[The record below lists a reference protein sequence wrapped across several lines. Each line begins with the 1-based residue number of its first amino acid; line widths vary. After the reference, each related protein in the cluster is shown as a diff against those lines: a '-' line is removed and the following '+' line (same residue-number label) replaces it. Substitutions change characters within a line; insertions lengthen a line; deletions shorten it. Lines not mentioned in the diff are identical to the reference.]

1 MIIAKILTI
10 TLLAAGVLQAQ
21 PVAVRYT
28 EGLVHGFLAL
38 RTLGGSLVASG
49 ELLQKARGREVTS
62 RLVFYYKDGS
72 LHDDTAVFSQNGTFR
87 LISDHLIQKGPSFK
101 HPIDLKIDAASGEVT
116 VRYQDDHG
124 KEKVTTDHMEL
135 GPDLANGMVPI
146 LLKNTAPETQ
156 KLTLSMVVAT
166 PKPMVVK
173 LNITNDGEDRFTA
186 GGAGHKA
193 RRYDVKVDIGGLKG
207 VVAEVIGKQPPDTFV
222 WILGGEVPTFVR
234 SEGLQSASSPVLRL
248 ELTSPTFPRNPP
260 PAKK

>member
-1 MIIAKILTI
+1 MTIGKILTFA
-10 TLLAAGVLQAQ
+10 LLAVGTVRAQ

-28 EGLVHGFLAL
+28 EGLVHGFLVL

-49 ELLQKARGREVTS
+49 ELLQKAHGNEVTS
-62 RLVFYYKDGS
+62 RLVFHYKDGS
-72 LHDDTAVFSQNGTFR
+72 VHDDTAVFSQNGNFR

-101 HPIDLKIDAASGEVT
+101 NPVDLKIDASSGEVT

-124 KEKVTTDHMEL
+124 KEKVTTDHLEL
-135 GPDLANGMVPI
+135 GPELANGMVPI
-146 LLKNTAPETQ
+146 LLKNVAPETQ

-166 PKPMVVK
+166 PKPMLVK
-173 LNITNDGEDRFTA
+173 LNITNDGEDRFTT
-186 GGAGHKA
+186 GAASHKA

-222 WILGGEVPTFVR
+222 WVMGGDIPAFVR
-234 SEGLQSASSPVLRL
+234 SEGPQSASGPVLRI
-248 ELTSPTFPRNPP
+248 ELTSRTFPRNPP